1 MGFMSKDD
9 RSVLGWGAF
18 GVAIAALG
26 LALFG
31 LRDEG
36 GAQAGGEAGVSAEIT
51 SVDVELGDLFIAP
64 SMITASAGATEL
76 VVTNT
81 SATTVHNLSLPDLGV
96 TTPDMQP
103 GESYTLDLG
112 NLAPGEYEMLCE
124 IAGHAGG
131 GMTGMLMVGATTGE
145 TAGGESTGGHSTGGE
160 TTDWQAMDQ
169 MMQDVAL
176 QFPAATEGKG
186 GELMEPTSIAADG
199 TKVYDVVATEVDWEV
214 TPGTFVKAM
223 AYNGVVPGPEIHLE
237 VGDKFRMNFTNEM
250 SESTDIHWHGIR
262 VPNAMDGVDPY
273 TQAAVP
279 PGGTF
284 VYEFEALEPAVG
296 IYHSHHNAQVQ
307 VPNGL
312 FGAFT
317 IGEMPIPDYLKER
330 GITKI
335 DKRVNMVLND
345 AGTIGLSLNGK
356 GFPATEAYTLRK
368 GEVMVVN
375 YLNEGLMAHP
385 MHLHQPMGWIIAKDG
400 IPLETPFPGD
410 TINVAPGERYTVLY
424 EAKDVGVWAWHCHI
438 LTHAEG
444 PEGMFG
450 MVTALIVEE

>member
-1 MGFMSKDD
+1 MAPMSKDD

-31 LRDEG
+31 LSDDG
-36 GAQAGGEAGVSAEIT
+36 GSSGGESAASAEVSTIQ
-51 SVDVELGDLFIAP
+51 VDLGDFYIDP
-64 SMITASAGATEL
+64 NMITADAGQVQM
-76 VVTNT
+76 VVTNS
-81 SATTVHNLSLPDLGV
+81 SASTVHNLSIPDLGAK
-96 TTPDMQP
+96 TPDLQP

-112 NLAPGEYEMLCE
+112 DVAAGEYSMLCE
-124 IAGHAGG
+124 IPGHAAA
-131 GMTGMLMVGATTGE
+131 GMTGMLMVGGTGGE
-145 TAGGESTGGHSTGGE
+145 TAGGGSSGMTDH
-160 TTDWQAMDQ
+160 TDWQEMDRI
-169 MMQDVAL
+169 MQEAAL
-176 QFPAATEGKG
+176 AFPAVTEGKG
-186 GELMEPTSIAADG
+186 GELMEPTRIAADG
-199 TKVYDVVATEVDWEV
+199 TKEYDVVATEVDWEV
-214 TPGTFVKAM
+214 SPGKFVKAM

-250 SESTDIHWHGIR
+250 SESTNIHWHGIR
-262 VPNAMDGVDPY
+262 VPNEMDGVDPY
-273 TQAAVP
+273 TQAPVP

-284 VYEFEALEPAVG
+284 VYEFTALEPAVG
-296 IYHSHHNAQVQ
+296 IYHSHHDAQVQ

-330 GITKI
+330 GITKV
-335 DKRVNMVLND
+335 DKTVNMVLND

-356 GFPATEAYTLRK
+356 SFPATEPYTLRK
-368 GEVMVVN
+368 GQVMVVN
-375 YLNEGLMAHP
+375 YLNEGLTSHP
-385 MHLHQPMGWIIAKDG
+385 MHLHQPVGWIIAKDG

-424 EAKDVGVWAWHCHI
+424 EAKDTGVWAWHCHI

-444 PEGMFG
+444 PQGMFG